1 MNERKRILQKLTT
14 EGFRLKKWHVALVF
28 VFSLSM
34 TLSEF
39 ADLLEIVRSG
49 HNTWIVAAFCV
60 TFILWFVLTGFVAAV
75 LYINYDSLEW

>member
-1 MNERKRILQKLTT
+1 MLQKLTT
-14 EGFRLKKWHVALVF
+14 EGFRLKKWHVALVLA
-28 VFSLSM
+28 FSFGM

-39 ADLLEIVRSG
+39 ADFLEVVHSE
-49 HNTWIVAAFCV
+49 HSTWIVAAFCV